1 MENGPKYT
9 LIGSGVVVVISVIL
23 FVFGSTV
30 DIDVE
35 SEAVFKGTEGTVSL
49 SEGSSYTVF
58 VNEQFDCY
66 DTDVVITDGTT
77 NYFDQDCDE
86 YMDEKGWKH
95 AGVLPV
101 GTSGNLEVTSNHE
114 IIIVDEMVITGYE
127 LDQRARMLTL
137 LNAPGNTNDLARE
150 QLVDDRGQLRGEGV
164 LKHGRSLVAPQTR
177 QHCAHHGRVLRRR
190 RDGDRGDRGGQ
201 RLSHRPATSAAGR

>member
-58 VNEQFDCY
+58 VNDQFDCY
-66 DTDVVITDGTT
+66 DTDVVITDGTS

-114 IIIVDEMVITGYE
+114 IIIVDEMVYLESGGSIIAGACICCLGVIGLIVGAIWANSSKGQPVPQMMIVPQQQQVPMQVPLATTTGYTPSE
-127 LDQRARMLTL
+127 LIITQQ
-137 LNAPGNTNDLARE
+137 E
-150 QLVDDRGQLRGEGV
+150 EE
-164 LKHGRSLVAPQTR
+164 
-177 QHCAHHGRVLRRR
+177 
-190 RDGDRGDRGGQ
+190 RDV
-201 RLSHRPATSAAGR
+201 